1 MSSAINDVIAER
13 KRQINVKGYEK
24 NHDQQHTDFS
34 LTKAAICYAEIVHHN
49 KDKYTADDF
58 SLPDLEWP
66 WAAEHLKPKTP
77 RQDLVRAAAL
87 LIAEIERL
95 DSV

>member
-13 KRQINVKGYEK
+13 KRQINVKGYEEK
-24 NHDQQHTDFS
+24 HDQQHTDFS

-49 KDKYTADDF
+49 KDNYMTGDF
-58 SLPDLEWP
+58 SLPDLDWP
-66 WAAEHLKPKTP
+66 WAAEHLKPKSP
-77 RQDLVRAAAL
+77 RRDLVRAAAL

-95 DSV
+95 DSL